1 MANTTGKKFGG
12 RTKGTPNKTT
22 EEIRESFQELI
33 SGNLDK
39 LKEDLEG
46 MEAEKRVKYVIE
58 LAKFVVPT
66 LRATDLSTSADMA
79 PVIISL
85 GRGIDPNAD

>member
-33 SGNLDK
+33 AGHLEK
-39 LKEDLEG
+39 LEEDLNG
-46 MEAEKRVKYVIE
+46 MEPEKRVKFIIE
-58 LAKFVVPT
+58 LAKFVIPT
-66 LRATDLSTSADMA
+66 LRATDLTSSGDMA
-79 PVIISL
+79 PVFINL
-85 GRGIDPNAD
+85 GKGTKP